1 MSEFISSNLGL
12 VIGLSILVLVLILHK
27 PLMRLFGVI
36 IVTEDKIGL
45 VNKIFRL
52 WGGPLQIENGIIA
65 INKEAGMQAQYLS
78 SGVHF
83 LYWPW
88 KYKIELVDFVTISK
102 DQVGLIESKDGKP
115 LEQGAILANY
125 VDCENFQ
132 DAVSFLTKGGFKGKQ
147 TKVLTPGVY
156 KINKYLFNVTLVN
169 VTSVEQNKVGVIT
182 TLDGKSLPTSE
193 IAGKEIAGHN
203 SFQDVDSF
211 IKVGG
216 FKGLQSQ
223 VIQSG
228 TYYLNPWFVKL
239 EQVPMTVVPVGNTGV
254 IVSYTGE
261 DGKDTTG
268 DLFGH
273 GNIVTKGQKGVWLE
287 SMDPGKYPINPYTT
301 KVEIVPT
308 TNIVLNWATGK
319 NESHDLDKNLSTI
332 KVRSKDGFTFNL
344 DVSQIIHIPSKEASK
359 VIARFGSMM
368 NLISQVLEPTI
379 GNYFRNSAQDS
390 DVIEFLSTRKER
402 QTEAKDS
409 ISKVIESYNIV
420 AVDTLIGDLTPP
432 EALMQT
438 LTDRKIAQ
446 EQQKTFTIQ
455 KDAQTNRQEFE
466 KAKSI
471 ADMQEQIVKA
481 SQGVEISEKT
491 AQQEIKK
498 AEGAAKSIELVA
510 AANSKKL
517 QFEAT
522 GEAAKIQ
529 QIGDANAKSILAQ
542 GLANAESYREQVKA
556 MGSDNFAKLKIINA
570 IAEGKVELMP
580 KVLITGNGSGN
591 SSPVDALLGFSV
603 LKQIDPTIIVDS
615 NKK

>member
-203 SFQDVDSF
+203 SF
-211 IKVGG
+211 
-216 FKGLQSQ
+216 
-223 VIQSG
+223 
-228 TYYLNPWFVKL
+228 
-239 EQVPMTVVPVGNTGV
+239 
-254 IVSYTGE
+254 
-261 DGKDTTG
+261 
-268 DLFGH
+268 H
-273 GNIVTKGQKGVWLE
+273 NI
-287 SMDPGKYPINPYTT
+287 
-301 KVEIVPT
+301 
-308 TNIVLNWATGK
+308 
-319 NESHDLDKNLSTI
+319 
-332 KVRSKDGFTFNL
+332 
-344 DVSQIIHIPSKEASK
+344 
-359 VIARFGSMM
+359 
-368 NLISQVLEPTI
+368 
-379 GNYFRNSAQDS
+379 
-390 DVIEFLSTRKER
+390 
-402 QTEAKDS
+402 
-409 ISKVIESYNIV
+409 
-420 AVDTLIGDLTPP
+420 P
-432 EALMQT
+432 E
-438 LTDRKIAQ
+438 
-446 EQQKTFTIQ
+446 
-455 KDAQTNRQEFE
+455 
-466 KAKSI
+466 
-471 ADMQEQIVKA
+471 
-481 SQGVEISEKT
+481 
-491 AQQEIKK
+491 
-498 AEGAAKSIELVA
+498 
-510 AANSKKL
+510 
-517 QFEAT
+517 
-522 GEAAKIQ
+522 
-529 QIGDANAKSILAQ
+529 LA
-542 GLANAESYREQVKA
+542 
-556 MGSDNFAKLKIINA
+556 
-570 IAEGKVELMP
+570 
-580 KVLITGNGSGN
+580 
-591 SSPVDALLGFSV
+591 
-603 LKQIDPTIIVDS
+603 
-615 NKK
+615 